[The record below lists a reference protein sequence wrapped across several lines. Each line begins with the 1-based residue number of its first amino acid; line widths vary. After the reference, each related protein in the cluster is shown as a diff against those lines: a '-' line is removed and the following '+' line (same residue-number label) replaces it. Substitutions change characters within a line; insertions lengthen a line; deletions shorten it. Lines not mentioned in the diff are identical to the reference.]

1 MKIYSK
7 VLIPVVFIV
16 VAIFAYQKLKP
27 TSGEEGGIK
36 KLQGFDG
43 KVHYRFKALPDGV
56 IGQVGEHQVVA
67 EEVERTAPMRSFR
80 NRKRD
85 LLFAIIYKQFV
96 TNNETPV
103 EKIEFSFKKVSLSPS
118 AILNQFGIQEKY
130 STQIQ
135 FQTFDPSQ
143 GLAKVDGQV
152 ITKKDID
159 FNNFIW
165 AAYETEVYR
174 YKLSAIDKLLK
185 QKTITSESK
194 KLKLRTQDY
203 QEKYIDSQLP
213 TEISDNDIDDYLKK
227 YSIEDTARNRQSARN
242 TLLRQRKERGLDYIL
257 ERYVMDLPISIALK
271 GPDYKLDTKDEW
283 TASLGEPGDLR
294 VTLFSGTR
302 NAKTVEMLK
311 KLIPLIQSYGGIH
324 FFYRPFFPPSD
335 RMQDLTAQMQFC
347 VLTHHEQEFWDYFL
361 NTLGDFREQT
371 EKVLYEKSEALGLDT
386 SKLKQCLIA
395 QKYKEVVD
403 YHIQYGQF
411 LGITTGPVLYI
422 GGEVLHGA
430 IRMQDV
436 ESILQRKLNI
446 PAAGVW

>member
-16 VAIFAYQKLKP
+16 VAIFAYQKLKT
-27 TSGEEGGIK
+27 TSGDEDSVK

-43 KVHYRFKALPDGV
+43 KVHYRFKSLPEGV
-56 IGQVGEHQVVA
+56 IGQVGEHQVLA
-67 EEVERTAPMRSFR
+67 DEVERTAPMRSFA

-85 LLFAIIYKQFV
+85 ILFAIIYKQFV
-96 TNNETPV
+96 TNKETPV
-103 EKIEFSFKKVSLSPS
+103 QKIEFSFKKVSLSPS

-130 STQIQ
+130 STQIE

-152 ITKKDID
+152 IAEEDID

-165 AAYETEVYR
+165 AAFETEVFR
-174 YKLSAIDKLLK
+174 YKLSAIDRILK

-203 QEKYIDSQLP
+203 QEKYIYSKLP
-213 TEISDNDIDDYLKK
+213 GEISEKDINNYLKK
-227 YSIEDTARNRQSARN
+227 YSIEDTQKNRQSAHN
-242 TLLRQRKERGLDYIL
+242 NLLRQRKERGLNYIL
-257 ERYVMDLPISIALK
+257 ERYVMDLPITVGIK
-271 GPDYKLDTKDEW
+271 GPAYKLDTKDEW

-302 NAKTVEMLK
+302 NSKTVEMLE
-311 KLIPLIQSYGGIH
+311 KLIPVVKSYGDIQ
-324 FFYRPFFPPSD
+324 FFYRPFFAESD

-347 VLTHHEQEFWDYFL
+347 VLTHHQDKFWDYFVSA
-361 NTLGDFREQT
+361 LGDFREQT
-371 EKVLYEKSEALGLDT
+371 EKVLYEKSDALGLDT
-386 SKLKQCLIA
+386 SKLKQCLID

-403 YHIQYGQF
+403 YHIKYGQF

-430 IRMQDV
+430 IRMDDV
-436 ESILQRKLNI
+436 EAILQRKLKI